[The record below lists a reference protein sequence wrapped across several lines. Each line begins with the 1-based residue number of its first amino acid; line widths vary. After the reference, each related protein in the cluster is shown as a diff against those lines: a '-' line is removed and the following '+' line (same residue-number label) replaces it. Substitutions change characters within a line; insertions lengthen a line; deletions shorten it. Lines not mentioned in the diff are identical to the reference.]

1 MLYSEASFN
10 FFLLTFYLKYFP
22 GNLFENSVY
31 FACSD
36 LMAYL
41 LAGLFFNFASIKT
54 GIRFG
59 ATLACAGGL
68 MYLFMSKNISMI
80 PYMLSLARV
89 GQSMVF
95 NITVISINRI
105 FPTAYVATAYG
116 VVNFC
121 SHLWACLAPFVAEI
135 PYPFPFI
142 AFVAMIGI
150 AIFTSFVIKEVDPQ
164 YQLSKEESRT
174 PAKPKKRRQK
184 DVEWVTT
191 SDEDL

>member
-1 MLYSEASFN
+1 MKRAHCHEFVFDKEAELAAQLPLGFDQQVQARPEVSWRDLWNDKLTKNNLWASCLLYSEASFN

-68 MYLFMSKNISMI
+68 MYLFMS
-80 PYMLSLARV
+80 
-89 GQSMVF
+89 
-95 NITVISINRI
+95 
-105 FPTAYVATAYG
+105 
-116 VVNFC
+116 
-121 SHLWACLAPFVAEI
+121 
-135 PYPFPFI
+135 
-142 AFVAMIGI
+142 
-150 AIFTSFVIKEVDPQ
+150 
-164 YQLSKEESRT
+164 
-174 PAKPKKRRQK
+174 
-184 DVEWVTT
+184 
-191 SDEDL
+191 